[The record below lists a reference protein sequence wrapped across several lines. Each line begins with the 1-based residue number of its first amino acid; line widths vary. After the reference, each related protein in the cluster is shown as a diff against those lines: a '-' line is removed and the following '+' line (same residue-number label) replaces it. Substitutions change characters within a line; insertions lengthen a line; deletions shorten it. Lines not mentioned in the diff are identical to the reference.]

1 MTKEQFYS
9 GVTFSLLGVP
19 DNLRYDQA
27 HDKLIV
33 APGEKNEYVT
43 AVYETVPEGSFEAFL
58 EVFGNRQVV
67 VVNFSACELKTTTP
81 GS

>member
-9 GVTFSLLGVP
+9 GVIFSLLGIP
-19 DNLRYDQA
+19 DNLRYDKA
-27 HDKLIV
+27 RKLLVV
-33 APGEKNEYVT
+33 APGEKNEYT
-43 AVYETVPEGSFEAFL
+43 TQVYETIPEGSFEAFL

-81 GS
+81 DA